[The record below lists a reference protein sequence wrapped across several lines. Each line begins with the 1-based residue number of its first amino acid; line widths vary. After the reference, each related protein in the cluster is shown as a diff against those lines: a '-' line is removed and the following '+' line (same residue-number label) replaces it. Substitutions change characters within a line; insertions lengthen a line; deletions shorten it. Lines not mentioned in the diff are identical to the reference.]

1 MRRLKVRLILSILS
15 VLSIFFVSVGNAQA
29 ESVAKAHEA
38 AKSWLVLQDDGDYAR
53 SWAQLSDHVH
63 ETISKR
69 KWEEGAVSERAR
81 LGKVVSRRFKS
92 AEFTHTVPGLPDGDY
107 LVLQYESQFE
117 NKIKA
122 LETVVPF
129 RENSDSWRVMAYFIK
144 LKS

>member
-1 MRRLKVRLILSILS
+1 MRLILSILLVIS
-15 VLSIFFVSVGNAQA
+15 LVSVENAQA

-53 SWAQLSDHVH
+53 SWERLSDHVH
-63 ETISKR
+63 ETMSKR

-81 LGKVVSRRFKS
+81 LGKVISRRFKS

-107 LVLQYESQFE
+107 LVLQYESLFE

-129 RENSDSWRVMAYFIK
+129 RETSDSWRVMAYFIK